1 MDFDV
6 VDGGSVVLLI
16 PNTPEAES
24 WVAENLPEDAPTLG
38 KGIGVERRYIG
49 AILNGLTEDGLT
61 F

>member
-16 PNTPEAES
+16 PNTPEAEA
-24 WVAENLPEDAPTLG
+24 WVSENLPEDAPTLG
-38 KGIGVERRYIG
+38 KGFGVERRYIG